1 MKLIFYDSLYLIN
14 AERLGEADI
23 GAFILQL
30 FQRVREAAHTD
41 DICTG
46 LMRLYEFA
54 DF

>member
-1 MKLIFYDSLYLIN
+1 MKLIFYSSLDLVN
-14 AERLGEADI
+14 VERLDEANI